1 MYAINAKRKLYQL
14 QYLHLLRRLVNMLPA
29 KKPSLSPATQVL
41 APSFK
46 PTPYNPTSQTPANAF
61 FKLTGPHP
69 PPLKHP
75 QHLLMPLLLWAFWN
89 LRFTTQTTTITTNT
103 FLTQLPSSVSSKF
116 YFERFPSWLDYHD
129 LKKAFSNIGP
139 VTNLF
144 VSKKKT
150 SGGRRFGF
158 VTFLSPLKELDL
170 CDNLNLIWFDSF
182 KIRAKPARF
191 QIPQDSGKKNGPH
204 RKTRNQNHAQTNL

>member
-75 QHLLMPLLLWAFWN
+75 QHPPHAPATLSLLKPSFYHTNNNHNNKHFPNTTPVLCLL
-89 LRFTTQTTTITTNT
+89 
-103 FLTQLPSSVSSKF
+103 
-116 YFERFPSWLDYHD
+116 
-129 LKKAFSNIGP
+129 
-139 VTNLF
+139 
-144 VSKKKT
+144 
-150 SGGRRFGF
+150 
-158 VTFLSPLKELDL
+158 
-170 CDNLNLIWFDSF
+170 
-182 KIRAKPARF
+182 
-191 QIPQDSGKKNGPH
+191 
-204 RKTRNQNHAQTNL
+204 